1 LRRIIL
7 LIVFFLIFL
16 IVFVEIYP
24 GLITGKSEGELDI
37 PENVTVRNIG
47 TLLKGNDFILDPI
60 GFSIIVKIKGEEKN
74 LKSGQYYL
82 TDIHNI
88 FDIIDILKQGVLPE
102 DIKVTIPEG
111 FTVRD
116 IAERLYEKNVIEDK
130 ELFIKEAEQFEGYL
144 FPDTYSFT
152 EKMMNRDVINRFGER
167 FLEILPA
174 NINEKATGK
183 GLTLEQVIILAS
195 IVEKEVRLDEDR
207 PLAASVFLNR
217 MCIGMPLQ
225 ADSTIVYI
233 LPDHKQWLSEEDY
246 DIDSPYNTYK
256 YIGLPPM
263 PICNPGIKSI
273 IAVLDAPDTNYYYF
287 ITTPEGKAIFER
299 TLEEHNRDLAK
310 YYGG

>member
-1 LRRIIL
+1 M
-7 LIVFFLIFL
+7 IVFIE
-16 IVFVEIYP
+16 VYP
-24 GLITGKSEGELDI
+24 GLITGKSEGEFAI
-37 PENVTVRNIG
+37 PENVTVKNIG
-47 TLLKGNDFILDPI
+47 TLLKENGFILDPI
-60 GFSIIVKIKGEEKN
+60 GFSIIVRVRGEERN

-82 TDIHNI
+82 ADIHNI
-88 FDIIDILKQGVLPE
+88 FDIIDIFKQGVLPE

-111 FTVRD
+111 FTIKD

-130 ELFIKEAEQFEGYL
+130 ELFIKDAEQYEGYL
-144 FPDTYSFT
+144 FPDTYLFT
-152 EKMMNRDVINRFGER
+152 EKMTNRDVINRFGER

-174 NINEKATGK
+174 DINEKATEK
-183 GLTLEQVIILAS
+183 DLTLEQVIILAS

-207 PLAASVFLNR
+207 PFAASVFLNR
-217 MCIGMPLQ
+217 IRVGIPLQ

-233 LPDHKQWLSEEDY
+233 LPEHKQWLSEEDY

-256 YIGLPPM
+256 YAGLPPM

>member
-1 LRRIIL
+1 MIIF
-7 LIVFFLIFL
+7 IEV
-16 IVFVEIYP
+16 YP

-37 PENVTVRNIG
+37 SENVTAKNIG
-47 TLLKGNDFILDPI
+47 TLLKENSFILDPI
-60 GFSIIVKIKGEEKN
+60 GFSIIVRVKGEERN
-74 LKSGQYYL
+74 LKSGHYFF
-82 TDIHNI
+82 TDIHSI

-116 IAERLYEKNVIEDK
+116 ITERLYENNVIEDK
-130 ELFIKEAEQFEGYL
+130 ELFIKEAEQYEGYL

-152 EKMMNRDVINRFGER
+152 EKMANRDVINRFGER

-174 NINEKATGK
+174 DINEKAMGK
-183 GLTLEQVIILAS
+183 NLTLEQVIILAS

-217 MCIGMPLQ
+217 MRVGMSLQ

-233 LPDHKQWLSEEDY
+233 LPGHKQWLSEEDY

-256 YIGLPPM
+256 YAGLPPR

-273 IAVLDAPDTNYYYF
+273 IAVLDAPDANYYYF

-299 TLEEHNRDLAK
+299 TLEEHNRDLLK